1 MSDTSVVS
9 KIKELRK
16 DLDKETN
23 NLQQQMELPLNGN
36 KERNIQSENNSMQ
49 LSKGIAI
56 SKWVR
61 KITSQFESVDPFYKQ
76 EYL

>member
-1 MSDTSVVS
+1 MSDISVVS

-23 NLQQQMELPLNGN
+23 FLQQQMELPLNGN

-61 KITSQFESVDPFYKQ
+61 KITSQFESVDPFYK
-76 EYL
+76 

>member
-9 KIKELRK
+9 KIKELRN

-23 NLQQQMELPLNGN
+23 FLQQQMELPLNGN

-61 KITSQFESVDPFYKQ
+61 KITSQFESVDPFYK
-76 EYL
+76 

>member
-1 MSDTSVVS
+1 MSDISVVS

-23 NLQQQMELPLNGN
+23 YLQQQMELPLNGN
-36 KERNIQSENNSMQ
+36 KERNIQSENNSIQ

-61 KITSQFESVDPFYKQ
+61 KITSQFESVDPFFK
-76 EYL
+76 